1 MDFVFHRH
9 RYTAEKQVQLA
20 TTGLDGYALEWWY
33 QLANKRRRF
42 GDSQVSSWH
51 EMKAVMKKRFVAK
64 RYDLERFQNQSR
76 SAQERVRTP
85 RDKPNTYYG
94 REAQRKSHL
103 LQTHLGYLDYL
114 QSTEFKENLRSMIV
128 QSLTAVVQNQ
138 PERSVPRP
146 TSGIDE
152 LGYYQKEP
160 AEKKKETAAKPA
172 EKEQEIESKEKESL
186 PAMCGHVIGLI
197 KDEERELDE
206 TLVVHKESPET
217 LIEQGGFIR
226 SFSCDILIQPF
237 VCVQFNLLE
246 HLRFV
251 KGQQHLVFEPGGEAR
266 GLTAIENVLVQKEFA
281 THDPS
286 ILKERDLRSNPFE
299 GREISVVQIISQR
312 KAKES
317 KGWLYDTFRDLQTCP
332 HQPKPKQLAAFGHD
346 YSTWVLEEFEKVRD
360 DPKLKEEY
368 GSYFIRPTNQDNTML
383 SIHGHMSMSR
393 TCAASNRG
401 EVPSEAAR
409 SEVNRKDKLLILSAA
424 CNEIHLRHER
434 GLQHYVFKPG
444 EDMCVCKYRNKLVGK
459 RARSLELI
467 DQGFVIL
474 QGLDLRTNPFK
485 GRGNGATW
493 ISFKLMF

>member
-1 MDFVFHRH
+1 MFSYRKQEEKAKQSATRELLQRGERIIQIPSFYGEFDPNTYLEWEKDMDFVFHRH
-9 RYTAEKQVQLA
+9 RYTAENQVQLA
-20 TTGLDGYALEWWY
+20 ITGLDGYALEWWY

-94 REAQRKSHL
+94 REAHRKSQL

-172 EKEQEIESKEKESL
+172 EKEQEIESKGKESL

-217 LIEQGGFIR
+217 LIE
-226 SFSCDILIQPF
+226 
-237 VCVQFNLLE
+237 
-246 HLRFV
+246 
-251 KGQQHLVFEPGGEAR
+251 
-266 GLTAIENVLVQKEFA
+266 
-281 THDPS
+281 
-286 ILKERDLRSNPFE
+286 
-299 GREISVVQIISQR
+299 
-312 KAKES
+312 
-317 KGWLYDTFRDLQTCP
+317 
-332 HQPKPKQLAAFGHD
+332 
-346 YSTWVLEEFEKVRD
+346 
-360 DPKLKEEY
+360 
-368 GSYFIRPTNQDNTML
+368 
-383 SIHGHMSMSR
+383 
-393 TCAASNRG
+393 
-401 EVPSEAAR
+401 
-409 SEVNRKDKLLILSAA
+409 
-424 CNEIHLRHER
+424 
-434 GLQHYVFKPG
+434 
-444 EDMCVCKYRNKLVGK
+444 
-459 RARSLELI
+459 
-467 DQGFVIL
+467 
-474 QGLDLRTNPFK
+474 
-485 GRGNGATW
+485 
-493 ISFKLMF
+493 